1 MKALISIGL
10 FLISPFCLS
19 AQSTFNIQNHK
30 GGVINHKTVVILKN
44 RKVKKPLLDT
54 ESPNYEINLDKDFSA
69 TIIQVKNIGN
79 ENAYILSDKCFMVI
93 EFTANNSYHI
103 PNSIPLVAS
112 NESFLIGINQI
123 KKFNAI
129 RNLKKILEFP
139 IERFKYRYFLYFK
152 LLYSDKNKKDVISL
166 HKIYEIHSLR
176 TNGKFHE
183 TDSMKYQGI
192 KKCLITKKQW

>member
-123 KKFNAI
+123 KQFNAI
-129 RNLKKILEFP
+129 TILCNGLSGN
-139 IERFKYRYFLYFK
+139 RA
-152 LLYSDKNKKDVISL
+152 
-166 HKIYEIHSLR
+166 EI
-176 TNGKFHE
+176 
-183 TDSMKYQGI
+183 I
-192 KKCLITKKQW
+192 